1 MKEKRMFSVS
11 LITTGGVNEDMLA
24 QVARV
29 TRGADLTIVKPSMC
43 SDEQRAK
50 DLELLRKIIQYK
62 HLSVLEFSNILY
74 QIECPI
80 YIARQLMR
88 YRCSSFIERSLRAC
102 GPMDYDSGPYE
113 EAIKN
118 GMKREDA
125 RALLPL
131 STQTRFLWSLN
142 LRELLHIAEERLTPN
157 AQAMTRDVVQKMVD
171 LTSEHFPHVIEY
183 WQSDRVIGYWKEY
196 RKDKQCPT
204 K

>member
-1 MKEKRMFSVS
+1 MTEKRMFSVA

-29 TRGADLTIVKPSMC
+29 TRGADLTVFKPSFF

-50 DLELLRKIIQYK
+50 DLELLHKIILHK

-88 YRCSSFIERSLRAC
+88 YRCSSFLERSLRAC
-102 GPMDYDSGPYE
+102 GPMEGDAVLESYKN
-113 EAIKN
+113 AIES

-131 STQTRFLWSLN
+131 STRTRFLWLVN
-142 LRELLHIAEERLTPN
+142 LRELLHIAEERLTPA
-157 AQAMTRDVVQKMVD
+157 AQSMTREIVHTMVD
-171 LTSEHFPHVIEY
+171 LAGCCFPNVIEY
-183 WQSDRVIGYWKEY
+183 WEQTREGAE
-196 RKDKQCPT
+196 CPT
-204 K
+204 R

>member
-1 MKEKRMFSVS
+1 MTEKRMFSVA

-29 TRGADLTIVKPSMC
+29 TRGADLRGVSLSSI
-43 SDEQRAK
+43 DEEQHTK
-50 DLELLRKIIQYK
+50 DLELLRKIILHK

-88 YRCSSFIERSLRAC
+88 YRCSSFLERSLRVC
-102 GPMDYDSGPYE
+102 GPMEGDAVLEDYKN
-113 EAIKN
+113 AIES

-131 STQTRFLWSLN
+131 STRTRFLWLLN
-142 LRELLHIAEERLTPN
+142 LRELLHIAEERLTPA
-157 AQAMTRDVVQKMVD
+157 AQYMTQCIVGAMVD
-171 LTSEHFPHVIEY
+171 IAAQEFPHVI
-183 WQSDRVIGYWKEY
+183 GFWKEQ
-196 RKDKQCPT
+196 RGGTTCPT

>member
-1 MKEKRMFSVS
+1 MIEKRMFSVA
-11 LITTGGVNEDMLA
+11 LITTGGVSEEMLPR
-24 QVARV
+24 VARV

-43 SDEQRAK
+43 GDEQRAK
-50 DLELLRKIIQYK
+50 DLELLRKIILYK

-88 YRCSSFIERSLRAC
+88 YRCSSFLERSLRVC
-102 GPMDYDSGPYE
+102 GPMEGDAEDYKN
-113 EAIKN
+113 AIEH

-131 STQTRFLWSLN
+131 STRTRFLWLLN
-142 LRELLHIAEERLTPN
+142 LRELLHIADERLTPA
-157 AQAMTRDVVQKMVD
+157 AQYMTQCIVGAMVD
-171 LTSEHFPHVIEY
+171 IAAQEFPHVI
-183 WQSDRVIGYWKEY
+183 SYWKEQ
-196 RKDKQCPT
+196 REGTTCPT

>member
-1 MKEKRMFSVS
+1 MTEKRTFSVA

-43 SDEQRAK
+43 GDEQRAK

-88 YRCSSFIERSLRAC
+88 YRCSSYLERSLRVC
-102 GPMDYDSGPYE
+102 GPMESDGARIDYE

-118 GMKREDA
+118 GAKREDA

-131 STQTRFLWSLN
+131 STRTRFLWLLN
-142 LRELLHIAEERLTPN
+142 LRELLHIAEERLTLA
-157 AQAMTRDVVQKMVD
+157 AQYMTQCIVGAMVD
-171 LTSEHFPHVIEY
+171 IAAQEFPHVIEY
-183 WQSDRVIGYWKEY
+183 WKEQ
-196 RKDKQCPT
+196 REGAECPT

>member
-29 TRGADLTIVKPSMC
+29 TRGADLTVFKPSFF
-43 SDEQRAK
+43 SDEQREK
-50 DLELLRKIIQYK
+50 DLELLRKIILYK

-88 YRCSSFIERSLRAC
+88 YRCSSFLERSLRVC
-102 GPMDYDSGPYE
+102 GPMEGDAEGYKD
-113 EAIKN
+113 AIES

-131 STQTRFLWSLN
+131 STRTRFLWLLN
-142 LRELLHIAEERLTPN
+142 LRELLHIAEERLTPA
-157 AQAMTRDVVQKMVD
+157 AQYMTQCIVGAMVD
-171 LTSEHFPHVIEY
+171 IAAQEFPH
-183 WQSDRVIGYWKEY
+183 VIGYWKEQ
-196 RKDKQCPT
+196 REVAQCPT

>member
-1 MKEKRMFSVS
+1 MFSVS

-24 QVARV
+24 RVARV

-43 SDEQRAK
+43 GEEQHAK
-50 DLELLRKIIQYK
+50 DLELLRKIILYK

-88 YRCSSFIERSLRAC
+88 YRCSSFLERSLRVC
-102 GPMDYDSGPYE
+102 GPMEGDAEDYKN
-113 EAIKN
+113 AIES

-131 STQTRFLWSLN
+131 STRTRFLWLLN
-142 LRELLHIAEERLTPN
+142 LRELLHIAEERLTPA
-157 AQAMTRDVVQKMVD
+157 AQSMTREIVHTMVD
-171 LTSEHFPHVIEY
+171 LAGYSFPNVIEF
-183 WQSDRVIGYWKEY
+183 WEQSREGAT
-196 RKDKQCPT
+196 CPT

>member
-1 MKEKRMFSVS
+1 MTEKIMFNVA

-29 TRGADLTIVKPSMC
+29 TRGADLTVFKPSFF
-43 SDEQRAK
+43 SDEQHEK
-50 DLELLRKIIQYK
+50 NLELLRKIILYK

-88 YRCSSFIERSLRAC
+88 YRCSSFLERSLRVC
-102 GPMDYDSGPYE
+102 GPMEGDAVLDAYKN
-113 EAIKN
+113 AIES

-131 STQTRFLWSLN
+131 STRTRFLWFLN
-142 LRELLHIAEERLTPN
+142 LRELLHIADERLTPA
-157 AQAMTRDVVQKMVD
+157 AQSMTREIVHAMVD
-171 LTSEHFPHVIEY
+171 LASQEFPHVI
-183 WQSDRVIGYWKEY
+183 GFWKEQ
-196 RKDKQCPT
+196 REGAQCPT

>member
-1 MKEKRMFSVS
+1 MTEKRMFSVA

-29 TRGADLTIVKPSMC
+29 TRGADLTVFKPSFFGP
-43 SDEQRAK
+43 EQHEK
-50 DLELLRKIIQYK
+50 DLELLRKIILYK

-88 YRCSSFIERSLRAC
+88 YRCSSFLERSLRVC
-102 GPMDYDSGPYE
+102 GPMDGDGARLDYE
-113 EAIKN
+113 DAIKR
-118 GMKREDA
+118 GEKREDA

-131 STQTRFLWSLN
+131 STRTRFLWLLN
-142 LRELLHIAEERLTPN
+142 LRELLHIAEERLTPA
-157 AQAMTRDVVQKMVD
+157 AQYMTQCIVGAMVD
-171 LTSEHFPHVIEY
+171 IAAQEFPHVI
-183 WQSDRVIGYWKEY
+183 GFWKEQ
-196 RKDKQCPT
+196 REGATCQT

>member
-1 MKEKRMFSVS
+1 MTEKRMFSVS
-11 LITTGGVNEDMLA
+11 LITTGGVSEEMLPR
-24 QVARV
+24 VARV

-43 SDEQRAK
+43 SDEQREK
-50 DLELLRKIIQYK
+50 DLDLLRKIISYK

-88 YRCSSFIERSLRAC
+88 YRCSSFLERSLRVC
-102 GPMDYDSGPYE
+102 GPMEGDAVLEDYKN
-113 EAIKN
+113 AIES

-131 STQTRFLWSLN
+131 STRTRFLWLVN
-142 LRELLHIAEERLTPN
+142 LRELLHIAEERLTPA
-157 AQAMTRDVVQKMVD
+157 AQHMTQCIVGAMVD
-171 LTSEHFPHVIEY
+171 IAAQEFPHVI
-183 WQSDRVIGYWKEY
+183 SYWKEQ
-196 RKDKQCPT
+196 REGATCQT

>member
-1 MKEKRMFSVS
+1 MTEKRMFSVS
-11 LITTGGVNEDMLA
+11 LITTGGVSEEMLPR
-24 QVARV
+24 VARV

-43 SDEQRAK
+43 SDEQREK
-50 DLELLRKIIQYK
+50 DLNLLRKIISYK

-88 YRCSSFIERSLRAC
+88 YRCSSFLERSLRVC
-102 GPMDYDSGPYE
+102 GPMEGDAVLDAYKN
-113 EAIKN
+113 AIES

-131 STQTRFLWSLN
+131 STRTRFLWLLN
-142 LRELLHIAEERLTPN
+142 LRELLHIAEERLTPA
-157 AQAMTRDVVQKMVD
+157 AQYMTQCIVGAMVD
-171 LTSEHFPHVIEY
+171 IAAQEFPNVI
-183 WQSDRVIGYWKEY
+183 RYWKEQ
-196 RKDKQCPT
+196 REATECPT

>member
-1 MKEKRMFSVS
+1 MTEKRKFSVA
-11 LITTGGVNEDMLA
+11 LIATGGVNEDMLA

-43 SDEQRAK
+43 SDEQRKK
-50 DLELLRKIIQYK
+50 DLDLLRKIISYK

-88 YRCSSFIERSLRAC
+88 YRCSSFLERSLRVC
-102 GPMDYDSGPYE
+102 GPMEGDSVLEGYKN
-113 EAIKN
+113 AIES

-131 STQTRFLWSLN
+131 STRTRFLWLVN
-142 LRELLHIAEERLTPN
+142 LRELLHIAEERLTPA
-157 AQAMTRDVVQKMVD
+157 AQYMTQLIVGAMVD
-171 LTSEHFPHVIEY
+171 IAAQEFPH
-183 WQSDRVIGYWKEY
+183 VIGYWKEQ
-196 RKDKQCPT
+196 REAAQCPT

>member
-1 MKEKRMFSVS
+1 MTEKRMFSVS
-11 LITTGGVNEDMLA
+11 LITTGGVGEEMIPR
-24 QVARV
+24 VARV

-43 SDEQRAK
+43 GDEQRAK
-50 DLELLRKIIQYK
+50 DLGLLRKIIQYK

-88 YRCSSFIERSLRAC
+88 YRCSSYLERSLRVC
-102 GPMDYDSGPYE
+102 GPMEGDAEDYKN
-113 EAIKN
+113 AIES

-131 STQTRFLWSLN
+131 STRTRFLWLLN
-142 LRELLHIAEERLTPN
+142 LRELLHIAEERLTPA
-157 AQAMTRDVVQKMVD
+157 AQYMTQCIVGAMVD
-171 LTSEHFPHVIEY
+171 IAAQEFPN
-183 WQSDRVIGYWKEY
+183 VIGFWKEQ
-196 RKDKQCPT
+196 REGATCPT